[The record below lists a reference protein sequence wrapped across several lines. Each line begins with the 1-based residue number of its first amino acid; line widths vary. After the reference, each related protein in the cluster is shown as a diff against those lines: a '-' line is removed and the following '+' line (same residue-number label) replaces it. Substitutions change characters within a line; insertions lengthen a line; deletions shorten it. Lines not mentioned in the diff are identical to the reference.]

1 MMKQSYEISSGTI
14 TAQFK
19 QISKTYTVVIE
30 YFYWDSTNNI
40 YKMFTPPSSLY
51 FYDSKTMKKITG
63 GLYDEGVQ
71 IAGDLTT
78 EEISAG
84 ESPTGKRM
92 SFEYCTVNDVRTT
105 AHIGFTV
112 QKTTFIYVY
121 FREAI

>member
-1 MMKQSYEISSGTI
+1 MEFFLIITSGTI

-63 GLYDEGVQ
+63 GLYYEGVQ

-84 ESPTGKRM
+84 ESPTGK
-92 SFEYCTVNDVRTT
+92 EDVN
-105 AHIGFTV
+105 
-112 QKTTFIYVY
+112 
-121 FREAI
+121 

>member
-1 MMKQSYEISSGTI
+1 
-14 TAQFK
+14 
-19 QISKTYTVVIE
+19 
-30 YFYWDSTNNI
+30 
-40 YKMFTPPSSLY
+40 MFTPPSSLY

-92 SFEYCTVNDVRTT
+92 SFEYCTVNDVRTI